1 MTTYIIKTHS
11 RHSRVIGIVFFI
23 NWCPLNLC
31 VDSTADVLDNCC
43 CSFCVFVQYL
53 QCASLCRYAHWL
65 AGIIHIYYSE
75 SCSMIQTTHQFIVGW
90 LWILD
95 GANVSCGCSINIVGR
110 Y

>member
-65 AGIIHIYYSE
+65 VGGNYWFEFVCVLGQLRKLAAQA
-75 SCSMIQTTHQFIVGW
+75 IQ
-90 LWILD
+90 
-95 GANVSCGCSINIVGR
+95 
-110 Y
+110 